1 MPDSTHLTGLT
12 QQTAQKRLA
21 QYGLNE
27 ITSTKI
33 SFYQKIRKLLWGPI
47 PWMIEIAA
55 ILSLILQRW
64 PDFIMITTLLI
75 INAILELV
83 QEFKADSAVSALK
96 STLALT
102 AYVKRDEQWQDIS
115 ASKLVP
121 GDVVLIKL
129 GNIIPADIHLMS
141 GDYLSIDQASLT
153 GESLPVTR
161 RVGDLVYSGTIIKQ
175 GEMIGIVDKTGM
187 NTFFGKTASLI
198 DKSNTPS
205 DLQKNITQ
213 IGRFLIILTLVICG
227 VVLAHDLYLSL
238 FTHQGDISNSIIFML
253 VLVIAGIPVALPAV
267 MSVTLAIGAKRLATY
282 KAIVSKLSAIEELA
296 TMNVLCSDK
305 TGTLTQNKLKIG
317 EISNYHDYSPE
328 DVIHYACLASNPQGH
343 DAIDEVLFAEQKRLP
358 SDPPSFQIEHYTP
371 FNPTSKKAE
380 SLISHN
386 HTQRKVAKGA
396 PQVILNLCAEDT
408 NKAQQTVTQLAQH
421 GYRALTVA
429 VTTINLDSWELVG
442 VISLFDPP
450 REDSEKTLHEIMQR
464 GVSIKMIT
472 GDHSAI
478 AQELAH
484 TLHIGNY
491 IMPMATFNN
500 TDPLTQK
507 RTLDSLDGFA
517 EVLPE
522 DKFEIVKALQK
533 NQHIVGMT
541 GDGVNDAPAIK
552 QANVGIAVDGAT
564 DAARAA
570 ADLVLTQ
577 PGLSV
582 ITHAINESRKI
593 FGRLKS
599 YAIYRISETVR
610 LLLFLLCAIMVYNT
624 HPLSAIMIII
634 IALLNDIPIMMIAY
648 DNMTASKDPGIWKMK
663 DVFSVAVALAIVGV
677 ISTFGLYWIAD
688 HYWFTELPAELKQ
701 AKLNTVAFMGIL
713 CGGNLTIYLT
723 RNTGMPWHRPFPEWK
738 FSCATLFSLAT
749 GTLISVYGFDSNDFI
764 GIGWTWAFYAWLY
777 ILIWF
782 AITSIIKM
790 GVYRILNPQ
799 NS

>member
-1 MPDSTHLTGLT
+1 MPDNANLTGLT
-12 QQTAQKRLA
+12 QQTAQERLA

-27 ITSTKI
+27 ITSTKV
-33 SFYQKIRKLLWGPI
+33 SLYQKIQKLLWGPI

-64 PDFIMITTLLI
+64 PDFIMITALLV
-75 INAILELV
+75 INAILELI
-83 QEFKADSAVSALK
+83 QEFKADNAVSALK
-96 STLALT
+96 STLALK
-102 AYVKRDEQWQDIS
+102 AYVKRDGQWMDIS
-115 ASKLVP
+115 ASQLVP
-121 GDVVLIKL
+121 GDLVMIKL
-129 GNIIPADIHLMS
+129 GNIIPADIQLIS

-161 RVGDLVYSGTIIKQ
+161 RVDDLVYSGTIVKQ

-187 NTFFGKTASLI
+187 DTFFGKTASLI
-198 DKSNTPS
+198 DKSDTPS

-213 IGRFLIILTLVICG
+213 IGRFLITLTLIICAI
-227 VVLAHDLYLSL
+227 VLVHDLYLSL
-238 FTHQGDISNSIIFML
+238 YSHQGNISNSIIFML

-267 MSVTLAIGAKRLATY
+267 MSVTLAIGAKRLATF

-305 TGTLTQNKLKIG
+305 TGTLTQNKLEIG
-317 EISNYHDYSPE
+317 EISQYHDYSRI
-328 DVIHYACLASNPQGH
+328 DVIHYACLASSAQGH
-343 DAIDEVLFAEQKRLP
+343 DAIDEVLFAEQQKSPSNLP
-358 SDPPSFQIEHYTP
+358 PFKIEHYTP

-380 SLISHN
+380 SLFHHN
-386 HTQRKVAKGA
+386 HTQYKVAKGA
-396 PQVILNLCAEDT
+396 PQVIFDLCEHDLSE
-408 NKAQQTVTQLAQH
+408 AQKKVNQLAKH
-421 GYRALTVA
+421 GYRALAVA
-429 VTTINLDSWELVG
+429 VTTKNIETWELVG
-442 VISLFDPP
+442 LISLFDPP
-450 REDSEKTLHEIMQR
+450 REDSKTTLHDIIQR

-484 TLHIGNY
+484 TLNIGHHIV
-491 IMPMATFNN
+491 PMASLKQ
-500 TDPLTQK
+500 PHTQMN
-507 RTLDSLDGFA
+507 TLDSLDGFA

-533 NQHIVGMT
+533 NQKIVGMT

-582 ITHAINESRKI
+582 ITHAIDESRKI

-610 LLLFLLCAIMVYNT
+610 LLLFLLCAIMAYNT
-624 HPLSAIMIII
+624 HPLSAIMIIL

-648 DNMTASKDPGIWKMK
+648 DNMTASTKPGIWKMK
-663 DVFSVAVALAIVGV
+663 DVFSVAVALAIIGV

-688 HYWFTELPAELKQ
+688 HYWFTELPADLKQ

-723 RNTGMPWHRPFPEWK
+723 RNTGMPWSRPYPEWK

-749 GTLISVYGFDSNDFI
+749 GTLISVYGFGTDDFV
-764 GIGWTWAFYAWLY
+764 GIGWAWVLYAWAY
-777 ILIWF
+777 IVIWF
-782 AITSIIKM
+782 AITALVKV